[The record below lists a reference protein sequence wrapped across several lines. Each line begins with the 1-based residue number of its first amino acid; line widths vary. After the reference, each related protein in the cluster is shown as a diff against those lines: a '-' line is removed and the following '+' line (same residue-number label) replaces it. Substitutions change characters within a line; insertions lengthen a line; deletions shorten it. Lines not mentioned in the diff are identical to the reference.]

1 MSIPPP
7 LPSDKERLLRE
18 VDASIRIKD
27 LRRLDHLNEAVDFK
41 WWESALILL
50 MFLCALGFIITAL
63 VALDAEQSRPETLGM
78 LRKIL
83 LGWTIPLV
91 FSFVFVCEMT
101 LLKLRAMRRLTR
113 FTSELVRNALLPER
127 HASAG
132 ESENARRE

>member
-1 MSIPPP
+1 
-7 LPSDKERLLRE
+7 
-18 VDASIRIKD
+18 
-27 LRRLDHLNEAVDFK
+27 
-41 WWESALILL
+41 L